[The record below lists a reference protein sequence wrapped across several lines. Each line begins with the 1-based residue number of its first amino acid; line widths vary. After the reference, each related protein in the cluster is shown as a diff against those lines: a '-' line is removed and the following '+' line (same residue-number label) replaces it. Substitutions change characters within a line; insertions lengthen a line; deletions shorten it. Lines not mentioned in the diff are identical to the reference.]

1 MRRMLKL
8 PSPAMVI
15 ACLALAVSLSGTG
28 YAALKL
34 APNSVGARELRSGS
48 VGSSEVKN
56 FSLRRADFRR
66 GQLPAGPAGPAGP
79 PGPQG
84 VKGDKGDKGDPG
96 VIGAITVRTGTVGVD
111 SSSPPNSQ
119 YATRSVQVLCS
130 SGEKAI
136 SATTSWSDDNND
148 LELVTVGIAPVLDAA
163 NNVVG
168 YNARGGNDS
177 GQASTFRL
185 HVFCYR

>member
-1 MRRMLKL
+1 
-8 PSPAMVI
+8 MVV
-15 ACLALAVSLSGTG
+15 ACLALTVSLSGTG

-56 FSLRRADFRR
+56 FSLRRGDFAR
-66 GQLPAGPAGPAGP
+66 GQLPAGPQGP

-84 VKGDKGDKGDPG
+84 VAGPAGPAGT
-96 VIGAITVRTGTVGVD
+96 IGTITVRTGSVGVD
-111 SSSPPNSQ
+111 SGSPPNGQ

-130 SGEKAI
+130 TGEKAI

-148 LELVTVGIAPVLDAA
+148 LELVTVGIRPVLDAT

-168 YNARGGNDS
+168 YTGRGGNDS
-177 GQASTFRL
+177 GQSSNFTL
-185 HVFCYR
+185 HVLCYR